1 MTDPTPSRMRTE
13 IDEIPRAAVRLGRPE
28 AQGCL
33 RACAESLR
41 DAPPRLVVTVARG
54 SSDHA
59 ATYLSYCLQIA
70 LGIPVAS
77 LGPSVASV
85 YGAQLKVPGAVAF
98 AISQSGSSADLT
110 SATEMLIA
118 GGARPLVLTNSRES
132 RLAALGQP
140 SLEIA
145 AGPEQAIAA
154 TKSYVNT
161 ILAGLWLLAH
171 WSGDRALASGLQAM
185 PEALDRALAAPLG
198 AVTDHIGDASDL
210 TVTARGPALGLA
222 LEAALKL
229 QEVLGRHATAYSG
242 AEVMHGPITRM
253 GEGYPILALGDPRDP
268 GVGPALD
275 RLGSQGARVLAL
287 ADHVPPGPDHPFL
300 AALPQIV
307 HLYAALETRARQEGR
322 DPDAPRFLKKE
333 TVTL

>member
-1 MTDPTPSRMRTE
+1 
-13 IDEIPRAAVRLGRPE
+13 
-28 AQGCL
+28 
-33 RACAESLR
+33 
-41 DAPPRLVVTVARG
+41 VTVARG

-70 LGIPVAS
+70 LGVPVAS

-85 YGAQLKVPGAVAF
+85 YGARLQVPGTLAL
-98 AISQSGSSADLT
+98 AISQSGSSADLAR
-110 SATEMLIA
+110 ATEMLIA
-118 GGARPLVLTNSRES
+118 GGARPLVLTNTGES
-132 RLAALGQP
+132 RLAALGRP
-140 SLEIA
+140 VIDIA
-145 AGPEQAIAA
+145 AGPERAIAA
-154 TKSYVNT
+154 TKSFVNT

-171 WSGDRALASGLQAM
+171 WSGDRALLSGLHAM
-185 PEALDRALAAPLG
+185 PEALERALAAPLG
-198 AVTDHIGDASDL
+198 ASMDHFGDALDL

-253 GEGYPILALGDPRDP
+253 GDGYPILALGDPGDP

-275 RLGSQGARVLAL
+275 RLRRQGARVLAL
-287 ADHVPPGPDHPFL
+287 ADHVPAGPEHPFL

-307 HLYAALETRARQEGR
+307 HLYAALETRARHEGR